1 MYRVH
6 HAPGDADLL
15 IVKKAVESAAIVNT
29 GDDTDLLILL
39 CYHASF
45 DSQRIFFQSEPIAKK
60 FTKNSEVQL
69 SQINTFVNKPEHLV
83 YSQLPLKMSLL
94 QGNECWLAFTMGKT
108 GKTLIPYATSNSVTA
123 NTSLTRISG
132 NSLRVYLQIQH

>member
-1 MYRVH
+1 MYHKQKFINMLGGQLENIMCIEYIMRQ
-6 HAPGDADLL
+6 GMLTFSF
-15 IVKKAVESAAIVNT
+15 VKKAVESAAIVNT

-39 CYHASF
+39 RYHASF

-60 FTKNSEVQL
+60 STKNSEVQL

-94 QGNECWLAFTMGKT
+94 QGNECRLAFTMRWKNGED
-108 GKTLIPYATSNSVTA
+108 LD
-123 NTSLTRISG
+123 SLC
-132 NSLRVYLQIQH
+132 YKQ